1 MTLLAITVALTLAGA
16 PPPANAKAAPKEKA
30 ASNETMKGL
39 VKDAV
44 APASTPSV
52 SADGGTAAARP
63 GPDLEKLPFTP
74 LSIQTVVAF
83 YAPQIQGC
91 YEETL
96 AAKDKAVEGKLMTS
110 FIITPEG
117 TVKKP
122 VVVKKGTTVKDPR
135 LHDCVISVLGTMAF
149 PKPPDGKDHPI
160 EYPFN
165 LKAIE

>member
-1 MTLLAITVALTLAGA
+1 MTLIAITVALSRAAA
-16 PPPANAKAAPKEKA
+16 PPAKKEKA
-30 ASNETMKGL
+30 ASNDTMKGL

-44 APASTPSV
+44 APSPAG
-52 SADGGTAAARP
+52 SADGGVAAARP

-74 LSIQTVVAF
+74 LSIQTVVTF

-96 AAKDKAVEGKLMTS
+96 AVKDKAVEGKLLTS
-110 FIITPEG
+110 FMITPEG
-117 TVKKP
+117 LVKKP
-122 VVVKKGTTVKDPR
+122 QVIKKGTTIKDPR
-135 LHDCVISVLGTMAF
+135 LNDCVVAVLGTMAF

>member
-1 MTLLAITVALTLAGA
+1 MTPIAIAVALLLAA
-16 PPPANAKAAPKEKA
+16 PPPAKEKA

-44 APASTPSV
+44 GSTAAS
-52 SADGGTAAARP
+52 DGGTAAARP

-96 AAKDKAVEGKLMTS
+96 AVKDKDVEGKLMTS
-110 FIITPEG
+110 WVITPEG
-117 TVKKP
+117 LVKKP
-122 VVVKKGTTVKDPR
+122 LVVKKGTTVKDPR
-135 LHDCVISVLGTMAF
+135 LHDCVIAVLGTMAF

-160 EYPFN
+160 SYPFN
-165 LKAIE
+165 LKSTK

>member
-1 MTLLAITVALTLAGA
+1 MTLLAITVALTLAAA
-16 PPPANAKAAPKEKA
+16 PPAAKAKPAPKEKA

-44 APASTPSV
+44 APAPAAT
-52 SADGGTAAARP
+52 SADGGAVVHP

-96 AAKDKAVEGKLMTS
+96 AVKDKKIEGKLMTS
-110 FIITPEG
+110 FVITPEG
-117 TVKKP
+117 SVKKP
-122 VVVKKGTTVKDPR
+122 LMVKKGTTLQDPR
-135 LHDCVISVLGTMAF
+135 LHDCVVAVLGTMWF

>member
-1 MTLLAITVALTLAGA
+1 MTLLAITVALMLAGA
-16 PPPANAKAAPKEKA
+16 PPAQDKPSKENA
-30 ASNETMKGL
+30 ASNETMKNL

-44 APASTPSV
+44 APTTAPP
-52 SADGGTAAARP
+52 ADGGQPTRP

-74 LSIQTVVAF
+74 LSIQTVVTF

-91 YEETL
+91 YEEIL
-96 AAKDKAVEGKLMTS
+96 AAKTKTVEGKLMTS

-117 TVKKP
+117 LVKKP
-122 VVVKKGTTVKDPR
+122 RVVKKGTTLKAPK
-135 LHDCVISVLGTMAF
+135 LHECVVAVLGTMAF

-165 LKAIE
+165 LKAIQ